1 MTRPV
6 NVVGMRTLFVKE
18 VRRFMRVPGQTVLS
32 PLVSTSLYFLV
43 FGFSLGGRG
52 QQVEGMAYTHFIVPG
67 LVFLGTANNA
77 FLNSSS
83 SLFQVKLQG
92 TIVDLLVAPLGP
104 LEIMAGFIGGAM
116 VRGLAVGLLTWGVAI
131 LFTGFELRAPLM
143 TLTLML
149 LIPYTFSM
157 LGLLAGV
164 WAQKFEEINI
174 FPTFV
179 MLPLTF
185 LGGVFYSVRDL
196 PEPWHTVSLFNPI
209 VYMVDGLRYGMLGQ
223 SVLSPL
229 WGLALLFPVAAVATV
244 LAYLA
249 LKRGYRLRQ

>member
-1 MTRPV
+1 M
-6 NVVGMRTLFVKE
+6 NVVGMRTLLRKE

-43 FGFSLGGRG
+43 FGYALGGRG
-52 QQVEGMAYTHFIVPG
+52 EQVTGVAYTHFIVPG
-67 LVFLGTANNA
+67 LIFLGVANNA

-83 SLFQVKLQG
+83 SLFQTKLQG

-104 LEIMAGFIGGAM
+104 LEIMVGFVGGAM
-116 VRGLAVGLLTWGVAI
+116 IRGLAVGLLTWAVAI
-131 LFTGFELRAPLM
+131 FFVGFELKAPGM
-143 TLTLML
+143 TLLMLL
-149 LIPYTFSM
+149 LIPYTFSI
-157 LGLLAGV
+157 LGLLAGL

-196 PEPWHTVSLFNPI
+196 PQPWQTVSLFNPI
-209 VYMVDGLRYGMLGQ
+209 VYMVDGLRHGLLGV
-223 SVLSPL
+223 SVLPAIWGVVLLLPL
-229 WGLALLFPVAAVATV
+229 AVVGTF
-244 LAYLA
+244 LAYRA
-249 LKRGYRLRQ
+249 LQTGYRVRQ